1 MPEEDEEGF
10 FDFILQEK
18 IIKTSEAMRGR
29 GDDQVRRGGG
39 RVLHTSQ
46 TRVHIMQL

>member
-18 IIKTSEAMRGR
+18 IIKMSEAMRGR

-39 RVLHTSQ
+39 KVCTPLKHART
-46 TRVHIMQL
+46 